1 VFIFPVK
8 PLIVLFYN
16 SAYKKNVFR
25 YIEDIRVRGFCPSAE
40 MVPANDPRDPGRT
53 YETGDVVRV
62 AILEVLI
69 S

>member
-1 VFIFPVK
+1 MFIFPVK
-8 PLIVLFYN
+8 LLIVLFYN
-16 SAYKKNVFR
+16 SVFKKNVFR
-25 YIEDIRVRGFCPSAE
+25 YIEDIRLRGFCPSAE
-40 MVPANDPRDPGRT
+40 MVPAYDPRDPGRT